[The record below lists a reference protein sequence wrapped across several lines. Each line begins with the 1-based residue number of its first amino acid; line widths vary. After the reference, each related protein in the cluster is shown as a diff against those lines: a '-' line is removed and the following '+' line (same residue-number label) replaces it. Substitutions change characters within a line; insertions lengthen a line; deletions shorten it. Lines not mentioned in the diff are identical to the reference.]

1 MLFLLSL
8 SINFAG
14 AVSELDEENTNSKP
28 TPANVTDPCQEG
40 TVQHMFICSQNCYQ
54 MVGFNISCLC
64 VALHLRYMVI
74 C

>member
-14 AVSELDEENTNSKP
+14 AVSELDEENANSKP

-40 TVQHMFICSQNCYQ
+40 
-54 MVGFNISCLC
+54 MV
-64 VALHLRYMVI
+64 
-74 C
+74 